1 MGNNAQES
9 HREKGILSHDPVDGY
24 RPAFYVCFA
33 LGVLYLIVILA
44 KTL

>member
-1 MGNNAQES
+1 MNRNAQEP
-9 HREKGILSHDPVDGY
+9 HREKKILRHDPVEGY
-24 RPAFYVCFA
+24 RPAFYVCLA